1 MTTTT
6 FATAS
11 SSSKLRNMNIRVY
24 NTLTRNKEPFQTV
37 TPGKVGMY
45 LCGPTVYRE
54 AHIGH
59 MVGPVIFDCIK
70 RYLEYCGFD
79 VTWVVNITDVDD
91 KLINEAT
98 KRGIP
103 MSQVAEEMTKDY
115 VDNLAAFG
123 VDQIDEMPRATEH
136 IPHIVKFIERLIER
150 GFAYE
155 SDGDVFFEVS
165 KDQEYGKLTNRSSDS
180 QQGEGG
186 EAATRKR
193 SPSDFALWK
202 KAKPGEPSWQSPWGA
217 GRPGWHIECSA
228 MSRAILGE
236 TFDIHGGGLDLVF
249 PHHEN
254 EIAQSESCHGKPM
267 ARYWMHNGLMR
278 ASTAAGKVGGRGERE
293 EEKEPGEADI
303 STKISRSKGAGGLA
317 ELIQQQGG
325 ERLRFF
331 LLRTHYRS
339 TIVFGAEGL
348 AEAGAALETFYR
360 FMERYE
366 RVTGESFYRLAAA
379 NTRLAGQFDPGNDTL
394 LSQVAERRNGFLDK
408 MDDDF
413 NSGGAISELFD
424 LVRLLNRFADEK
436 RLEDVDARTAAD
448 VDSFRRGTAALKE
461 LTDVLGLFRQPPAKA
476 AGAGGDV
483 VEKLM
488 PLMVDIRSQARVN
501 KDFATA
507 DRVRDEMTRLGIT
520 LEDRKDGT
528 GWRIA
533 ADDTEAVLAGVMEL
547 LIDLRSQA
555 RKNKDFTLADQI
567 RDHLTAAGITLEDRK
582 GETGWRADS

>member
-1 MTTTT
+1 
-6 FATAS
+6 
-11 SSSKLRNMNIRVY
+11 MNIRVY
-24 NTLTRNKEPFQTV
+24 NTLTRDKEPFQTV

-115 VDNLAAFG
+115 IDNLAAFG

-136 IPHIVKFIERLIER
+136 IPDIIKFIARLIER
-150 GFAYE
+150 DYAYE
-155 SDGDVFFEVS
+155 SHGDVFFEVS
-165 KDQEYGKLTNRSSDS
+165 KDQDYGKLTNRSSDS

-202 KAKPGEPSWQSPWGA
+202 KAKRGEPSWKSPWGA

-228 MSRAILGE
+228 MSHALLGE

-293 EEKEPGEADI
+293 QQPAAADV

-348 AEAGAALETFYR
+348 AEAGTALETFYR

-366 RVTGESFYRLAAA
+366 RVTGEGFYTLPAAS
-379 NTRLAGQFDPGNDTL
+379 TRLAGDFDPGNDAL
-394 LSQVAERRNGFLDK
+394 LVQVAQRRNGFLDK

-424 LVRLLNRFADEK
+424 LVRLLNRFADK
-436 RLEDVDARTAAD
+436 QSLEEVDTRTAAD
-448 VDSFRRGTAALKE
+448 LDSFRRGAATMKE
-461 LTDVLGLFRQPPAKA
+461 LTNVLGLFRQPPAKT

-483 VEKLM
+483 LEKLM
-488 PLMVDIRSQARVN
+488 PLMVAIRSQARAA

-507 DRVRDEMTRLGIT
+507 DRVRDELAQLGIT
-520 LEDRKDGT
+520 LEDRKEGT
-528 GWRIA
+528 GWRMA
-533 ADDTEAVLAGVMEL
+533 SDDTETLLAGVMEL
-547 LIDLRSQA
+547 LIELRSQA
-555 RKNKDFTLADQI
+555 RKNKDFAMADQI
-567 RDHLTAAGITLEDRK
+567 RDQLTAAGITLEDRK
-582 GETGWRADS
+582 GETVWRVDT